1 MPFRTLTLTLAA
13 LMLAACGTTSAPQ
26 PATRAPQSGKQQCL
40 ESLASMLEVTVYADY
55 CVRGEQ
61 QRRPFFEFAHRAPT
75 QEPLASCRG
84 MLTVQ
89 EAGALRSRITAP
101 YAADPARHCAA
112 VQGNMH
118 QLMRCY
124 GIAPAAR

>member
-13 LMLAACGTTSAPQ
+13 LMLAACGTTSTPQ
-26 PATRAPQSGKQQCL
+26 QATRAPQPGKQQCL

-61 QRRPFFEFAHRAPT
+61 QRRPFFEFARRVPR

-84 MLTVQ
+84 LMTLQ
-89 EAGALRSRITAP
+89 EAGALRAQITAP

-112 VQGNMH
+112 VQGNMR
-118 QLMRCY
+118 QLMRRY

>member
-1 MPFRTLTLTLAA
+1 MPFKTLTLTLAA

-26 PATRAPQSGKQQCL
+26 QATRARQTGKQQCL
-40 ESLASMLEVTVYADY
+40 ENLVPVLEVAAYADY

-61 QRRPFFEFAHRAPT
+61 QWRPFFEFARRAPT

-84 MLTVQ
+84 TLTDQ
-89 EAGALRSRITAP
+89 EAGALRARITAP

-118 QLMRCY
+118 QLMRRY

>member
-26 PATRAPQSGKQQCL
+26 QATRAPQPGKQQCL
-40 ESLASMLEVTVYADY
+40 ESLASMLEVAVYADY

-61 QRRPFFEFAHRAPT
+61 QQRPFFEFARRAPT

-84 MLTVQ
+84 MLTAQ
-89 EAGALRSRITAP
+89 EAGALRARITAP
-101 YAADPARHCAA
+101 YAADPARRCAA

-118 QLMRCY
+118 QLMRRY
-124 GIAPAAR
+124 GITPTAR